1 MISGSDQ
8 IATQISKTSSIQAF
22 TNGFEF
28 SGTISGSSTSTGSF
42 GVLNIGSRRIQGND
56 GLILPTVE
64 ILHKEVVM
72 WSRFEIRFNIEQNT
86 YEGYDGNNW
95 GTLGGVIDVD
105 QDTKISAENSAGSEV
120 MIN

>member
-1 MISGSDQ
+1 MVLIRLLQISG
-8 IATQISKTSSIQAF
+8 AF

-56 GLILPTVE
+56 GLILPSGNTSQRSGDR
-64 ILHKEVVM
+64 L
-72 WSRFEIRFNIEQNT
+72 SEIRFNIEQNT

-105 QDTKISAENSAGSEV
+105 QDTKISAENSASLI